1 MQVKKHKT
9 LTSHGATHVV
19 LDRATMA
26 ILQQYWTF
34 RKFTPFY
41 VPSSD
46 MNEEPFFLS
55 AHGKCISNPGQLI
68 DRLWTTNGFTGSF

>member
-1 MQVKKHKT
+1 M
-9 LTSHGATHVV
+9 G
-19 LDRATMA
+19 
-26 ILQQYWTF
+26 ILKQYYSF

-55 AHGKCISNPGQLI
+55 AHGKHISNPGQLI
-68 DRLWTTNGFTGSF
+68 DRLWTTNGFTRSFQPTMLRIKDSGVKSE